1 MDWDRIRDLRAD
13 VGEDDLGGII
23 ALFLEETDA
32 VVAQLAAYRSAG
44 ELRSDLHFLKGSA
57 LNIGMA
63 SFAQACQAAEEQLS
77 CDNGSV
83 DIDLILGLYVQSREA
98 LVSGLTKLAA

>member
-1 MDWDRIRDLRAD
+1 MDWDRVRDLRED

-32 VVAQLAAYRSAG
+32 VVAQLAAHRSAG

-63 SFAQACQAAEEQLS
+63 SFAQACHAAEEQLS